1 MASEALQ
8 NIRTVRAFSTE
19 LMEIRKYTGFIG
31 ESLRNGIRDAW
42 GAAGT
47 YALTNYLDLGAGIAL
62 LMFYTMSIFVVVSS
76 LHICTIILSVSYFR
90 RPNSLVLREART

>member
-1 MASEALQ
+1 VASEALQ

-47 YALTNYLDLGAGIAL
+47 YALTNYLDLGAGIAFL
-62 LMFYTMSIFVVVSS
+62 IFFTMSMFYIVAVVRS
-76 LHICTIILSVSYFR
+76 LHFCTTILSAS
-90 RPNSLVLREART
+90 